1 MNKIFTIFL
10 ALILISCE
18 NNIPFN
24 QLEHDE
30 QFTYH
35 ENKKFTGVAI
45 EKDDLDNIRIEKY
58 YEDGKNYLTKLYDS
72 KKRIQSEWT
81 YNNISV
87 KVTRYH
93 KDGSIESKENFNPNY
108 KRNGKSISYYKNG
121 NLKNEWNFKNGL
133 KHGIQKNYY
142 PNGSI
147 SDEREMKNGVD
158 DGFWKIYDR
167 NGKLDKELYFK
178 NGLRVGI

>member
-10 ALILISCE
+10 ALIFISCE
-18 NNIPFN
+18 NNIRFN

-30 QFTYH
+30 KFTYH

-45 EKDDLDNIRIEKY
+45 EKDDFDNIRIEKY

-81 YNNISV
+81 YNNILV

-93 KDGSIESKENFNPNY
+93 KDGSIESKENFDPSY

-121 NLKNEWNFKNGL
+121 NLALLIKSINF
-133 KHGIQKNYY
+133 Y
-142 PNGSI
+142 
-147 SDEREMKNGVD
+147 
-158 DGFWKIYDR
+158 GFNK
-167 NGKLDKELYFK
+167 KCSLA
-178 NGLRVGI
+178 LRSNVLRAIRLC

>member
-1 MNKIFTIFL
+1 MKKNFKFFFFLIFL
-10 ALILISCE
+10 SCDTI
-18 NNIPFN
+18 IPFN

-30 QFTYH
+30 KFAYH
-35 ENKKFTGVAI
+35 ENEKFTGLAI
-45 EKDDLDNIRIEKY
+45 EKDELDNIRIEKF
-58 YEDGKNYLTKLYDS
+58 YEEGKNYLTKLYDS

-81 YNNISV
+81 YDNVSV
-87 KVTRYH
+87 KVIRYH
-93 KDGSIESKENFNPNY
+93 KDGSLESKENFNLSY
-108 KRNGKSISYYKNG
+108 KRDGNSISYYKNG

-133 KHGIQKNYY
+133 KDGIQKNYY

>member
-93 KDGSIESKENFNPNY
+93 KDGSIESKENFNPSY

-133 KHGIQKNYY
+133 KHGIQK
-142 PNGSI
+142 
-147 SDEREMKNGVD
+147 K
-158 DGFWKIYDR
+158 KT
-167 NGKLDKELYFK
+167 
-178 NGLRVGI
+178 